1 MNKRKVYNK
10 RLKKIVMLSSFLT
23 VIGLILLNSKS
34 LQISTFI
41 REDKTLNTENTSEIS
56 KYQLLLENV
65 LTLEIKLS

>member
-1 MNKRKVYNK
+1 MTGGITLNKRKVHNK
-10 RLKKIVMLSSFLT
+10 RLRKIVILSSFLT

-56 KYQLLLENV
+56 KYQ
-65 LTLEIKLS
+65 